1 MVGRRLVG
9 VTLRAGTWT
18 VLFTD
23 VVGSTDQRVRLGDA
37 AVDEM
42 RREHDAIVARAL
54 AAHGGELVKGTG
66 DGALCAFGAAA
77 DALAAAV
84 AIQQRLE
91 RRNRDAPEQLRL
103 RVGVSLGDLAFE
115 DGDLHGLA
123 AHEAARVCAS
133 AEAGEILVSDVVR
146 TVAGSRA
153 GCELIARGELEL
165 KGLPTP
171 VRVWRWP
178 SPRQDAL
185 RVAYGSPFR

>member
-1 MVGRRLVG
+1 M
-9 VTLRAGTWT
+9 
-18 VLFTD
+18 
-23 VVGSTDQRVRLGDA
+23 
-37 AVDEM
+37 
-42 RREHDAIVARAL
+42 
-54 AAHGGELVKGTG
+54 
-66 DGALCAFGAAA
+66 
-77 DALAAAV
+77 
-84 AIQQRLE
+84 AIQQQLE
-91 RRNRDAPEQLRL
+91 RRNRDAPEQLHL

-171 VRVWRWP
+171 VRVWRVAWEP
-178 SPRQDAL
+178 APEPERLPFPPLLESRQAL
-185 RVAYGSPFR
+185 AFSGRAEELATILDTWNEASGGSRRERP